1 MSSTAVSQADTAFR
15 LPGASTL
22 RGLALRVRDVA
33 AVLPFYTESL
43 GMPVRNRDGNRVEL
57 APDGR
62 AFTLELVHDPEAPER
77 VHPSIGLY
85 HFALL
90 QPDRAALAAVIRRL
104 LDANWRVDGASDH
117 GVSEAIYLRD
127 PEGNGIELYRD
138 RPKDAWSVG
147 PNGVEMMT
155 VPLDMA
161 GLLRETAE
169 SGPLSPATRF
179 GHIHLHVGDLAEGE
193 RFYAGGLGMDVTQR
207 SYPGALFLSV
217 GGYHHHVGLN
227 TWARGRRSPDGA
239 TGLIGYAWAIQ
250 ADTLEPLKA
259 HLRAR
264 RVPFEDTGKGIAVTD
279 PSGVRVE
286 MLEAYAFEGVL

>member
-1 MSSTAVSQADTAFR
+1 MSARAVSRADTAFR
-15 LPGASTL
+15 LPAASTL
-22 RGLALRVRDVA
+22 RGLALRVRDLA

-43 GMPVRNRDGNRVEL
+43 GMPVRKRDGDRVEL
-57 APDGR
+57 APTGR
-62 AFTLELVHDPEAPER
+62 AFTLELVHTPGAPEG

-104 LDANWRVDGASDH
+104 LDAKWRVDGASDH
-117 GVSEAIYLRD
+117 GVSEAVYLRD

-147 PNGVEMMT
+147 PGGVEMGTM
-155 VPLDMA
+155 PLDMA
-161 GLLRETAE
+161 GLLRETEE

-179 GHIHLHVGDLAEGE
+179 GHIHLAVGDLAEGE

-227 TWARGRRSPDGA
+227 TWARGRRSPEGA
-239 TGLIGYAWAIQ
+239 TGLIGYVWAIP
-250 ADTLEPLKA
+250 ADTLEPLRA
-259 HLRAR
+259 HLRER
-264 RVPFEDTGKGIAVTD
+264 RVPFEDAGKGIAVTD
-279 PSGVRVE
+279 PSGVRVDV
-286 MLEAYAFEGVL
+286 LEA